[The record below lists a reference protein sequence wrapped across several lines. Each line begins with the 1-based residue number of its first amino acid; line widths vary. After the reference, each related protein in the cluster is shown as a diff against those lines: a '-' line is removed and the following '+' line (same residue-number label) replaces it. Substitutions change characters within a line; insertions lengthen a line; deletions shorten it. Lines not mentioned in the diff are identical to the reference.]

1 MIRIYPFRPFVVL
14 AAAVLLLGACT
25 GSGAGPSVA
34 TLADPS
40 ASPSPS
46 ASVDPEQAMLAFAR
60 CMREHGVDIPDPQ
73 PGSGGKGGNF
83 NFSVGGGGK
92 NTDKTKLQA
101 ADTACRHFIEGV
113 GAGPNGGQM
122 DPAMQDALIAF
133 SHCMREHGI
142 DMPDPQ
148 FSDGGAQVTVP
159 GGGGRAFDPNSQKFK
174 DAQEACKNLLP
185 GSGELKTGGGGP
197 GSDTGPS
204 NNGSGGAGSS
214 TNGGPAETQP

>member
-1 MIRIYPFRPFVVL
+1 VIRINPFRPFVAL
-14 AAAVLLLGACT
+14 AVATLLLGACT

-34 TLADPS
+34 TLTDPS

-73 PGSGGKGGNF
+73 PGSGGKGGTF
-83 NFSVGGGGK
+83 NFRVGDGGK
-92 NTDKTKLQA
+92 ATDKTKLQA
-101 ADTACRHFIEGV
+101 ADTACRHFIEGI
-113 GAGPNGGQM
+113 GSGPNGGQI

-133 SHCMREHGI
+133 SRCMREHGI

-148 FSDGGAQVTVP
+148 FENGGAALVVPDGGK
-159 GGGGRAFDPNSQKFK
+159 GAFDPNSTKFK

-185 GSGELKTGGGGP
+185 GGGELKTSGSGP
-197 GSDTGPS
+197 GTDSGP
-204 NNGSGGAGSS
+204 GGTSGGDGGS
-214 TNGGPAETQP
+214 TNGGPAVETQP